1 MVIGWW
7 YPVSYK
13 WKNISTLYQFLQC
26 HSDYE
31 KCASFCFCQPLK
43 NKLWWWSN
51 EVQWGSQGNEKYSV
65 QLTLCEDRVTL
76 KFIHKAAY
84 KLKINRF
91 FFVSNWTVT
100 FYSIPFIYTHHYYF
114 PKDFCLRFKHLFDIK
129 CPTGNFGGW
138 LEIISPVG
146 YIYLFLYLLFFCPG
160 RFLLM
165 CLPSINLLDFHLFE
179 LVAVVS

>member
-1 MVIGWW
+1 MRYLPQQLCDKIGMRQLF
-7 YPVSYK
+7 VL
-13 WKNISTLYQFLQC
+13 TLTFTYLPTL
-26 HSDYE
+26 
-31 KCASFCFCQPLK
+31 SFIEMP
-43 NKLWWWSN
+43 
-51 EVQWGSQGNEKYSV
+51 
-65 QLTLCEDRVTL
+65 LCEDRVTL

-91 FFVSNWTVT
+91 FFVPNWTVT
-100 FYSIPFIYTHHYYF
+100 FIPFIYTHHYYF